1 MDAYR
6 WNVKLDFEL
15 ATEIDLERLIPIF
28 HRWIQERALDE
39 LLIDVADYRHVAQG
53 PGVLLI
59 AHDANYAVDEVDG
72 RLGLLYARKRP
83 AAGSFADRLRDA
95 VGKLLDAGLA
105 LEREAALGGLAI
117 PGDRWSVQANDRL
130 LAPNNERTWQAVE
143 PELRALF
150 DGLYAGGGVDLRRED
165 DPRALFGVTVRAA
178 EKPGLA
184 RLRER
189 LATAA
194 LPLAAT
200 A

>member
-1 MDAYR
+1 MDVYR
-6 WNVKLDFEL
+6 WNVKLEF
-15 ATEIDLERLIPIF
+15 APAAEIDLDRLIPIF

-39 LLIDVADYRHVAQG
+39 LLIDVADYRHVARG

-83 AAGSFADRLRDA
+83 AAGSLGERLRDA
-95 VGKLLDAGLA
+95 VGKVLDAGLA
-105 LEREAALGGLAI
+105 LEREPALGGLKI
-117 PGDRWSVQANDRL
+117 PGDRWSVRANDRL
-130 LAPNNERTWQAVE
+130 RAPNDERTWRTAE

-150 DGLYAGGGVDLRRED
+150 DDLYAGGGFELRRED
-165 DPRALFGVTVRAA
+165 DPRGLFGVAVEAA

-184 RLRER
+184 VLRRR
-189 LATAA
+189 LAAPA
-194 LPLAAT
+194 LAAT